1 MGKLIFKTDKIF
13 VAGASGMVGKSIKET
28 LIKHNYGLKTFK
40 GELLTPNRKE
50 LDLLNAESVRSWM
63 RINKPDVVILAA
75 AKVGGI
81 LANSQCPVDFLLN
94 NLKIQINLIEAA
106 WLMGV
111 RRFLFLGSSC
121 IYPRNFNIPIKEEF
135 LLESQLEKTNE
146 YYAIAKIAGIK
157 LCDAL
162 RKQHGFDAFSLMPTN
177 LYGPNDNYDL
187 DNSHVMAALIR
198 KFLHAKKRNLP
209 AVTCWG
215 TGLPMREF
223 LFVDDLAEAVVFCLE
238 KWDPSSSLAP
248 KDQTGQPLTILNVGS
263 GTDISIKDLAH
274 KIAKITN
281 YEGEIIWDSSKPDG
295 TKRKLLDISRI
306 SKLGWKATI
315 DLEQGIEKTIKNLDL
330 SKIHL

>member
-28 LIKHNYGLKTFK
+28 LIKHNYGLKTFN

-81 LANSQCPVDFLLN
+81 LANSQFPVDFLLN

-121 IYPRNFNIPIKEEF
+121 IYPSNFNIPIKEEF
-135 LLESQLEKTNE
+135 LLESKLEKTNE
-146 YYAIAKIAGIK
+146 HYAIAKIAGIK

-162 RKQHGFDAFSLMPTN
+162 RKQNGFDAFSLMPTN

-306 SKLGWKATI
+306 SKLGWEATI